1 MRSGTVDK
9 LAGNAKFAGAPVTI
23 DARFERAIRSID
35 EANEGDPNLIVVDG
49 REQPKE
55 LAHARLM
62 TAWIERLRPE
72 AGAALLLAARA
83 HHIRRWEIPRSSYS
97 AGRRPYLQWR
107 TALHRFHS
115 ERVAEILVSVGYES
129 DVVERVQAIIQKR
142 NLRRDS
148 DVQAFEDALCLVFL
162 ETQLG
167 SLRADHG
174 DEKVHDVLVKTMK
187 KMSGEALELALKL
200 DLDPGGRGLLEWA
213 ALDSRPDD

>member
-1 MRSGTVDK
+1 MTTD
-9 LAGNAKFAGAPVTI
+9 T
-23 DARFERAIRSID
+23 RFERAIQLID
-35 EANEGDPNLIVVDG
+35 DANEGDPGRIVIDG
-49 REQPKE
+49 QEQPKE

-62 TAWIERLRPE
+62 TAWIERLRPD
-72 AGAALLLAARA
+72 ADAALLLAARA

-115 ERVAEILVSVGYES
+115 ERVAELLVSVGYES
-129 DVVERVQAIIQKR
+129 VLVERVQAIIQKR
-142 NLRRDS
+142 NSRRDR
-148 DVQAFEDALCLVFL
+148 DVQTFEDALCLVFL

-187 KMSGEALELALKL
+187 KMSQEALDLALQL
-200 DLDPGGRGLLEWA
+200 HLEPGDRGLLEQA
-213 ALDSRPDD
+213 ALDLAPHG